1 MILCII
7 HWKIAK
13 TDTYFHFKPIII
25 FYLTLLLSFIYNTL
39 ILHGDKSCIS
49 MVFLKP
55 QNMHTSLIQNWGFVV
70 LVALDWDID
79 RPSSWDHVM
88 DLTLEML
95 WMRLWIHSPYFLPLW
110 PQIKQLYGFTY
121 IYLILGKDFNRT
133 HRIFVILHFPC
144 STVKKSKK
152 KRNYLKK
159 LTPTVVFKLSFSFF
173 CAFPHN
179 IIYYLLATQSNLP

>member
-13 TDTYFHFKPIII
+13 TDTYFHFKLIII
-25 FYLTLLLSFIYNTL
+25 FYLTLLLGFIYNTL

-95 WMRLWIHSPYFLPLW
+95 WMRDC
-110 PQIKQLYGFTY
+110 G
-121 IYLILGKDFNRT
+121 
-133 HRIFVILHFPC
+133 
-144 STVKKSKK
+144 STA
-152 KRNYLKK
+152 
-159 LTPTVVFKLSFSFF
+159 LTSCLFDHKLSSCMVLHISTLFLVKALTGLTESSLF
-173 CAFPHN
+173 CIFHV
-179 IIYYLLATQSNLP
+179 LL